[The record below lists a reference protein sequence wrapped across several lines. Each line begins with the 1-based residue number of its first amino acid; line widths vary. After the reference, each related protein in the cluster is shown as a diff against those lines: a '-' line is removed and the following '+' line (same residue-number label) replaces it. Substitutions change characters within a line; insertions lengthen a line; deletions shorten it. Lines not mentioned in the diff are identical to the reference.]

1 MAVIRKPNS
10 LRNIITNII
19 KEEYSNMVLNEI
31 TSKEAKEKFYK
42 DIDDKLYGTIISL
55 DPTYNAQ
62 KDIMGN
68 YTKWLLRPDNL
79 AKLKTT
85 KEEDFYKIKDDL
97 TKFHKLKTSNKLPLE
112 LRDINKFNLDKL
124 LEYIFNNYSDEI
136 SASKT
141 QEIKS
146 VKGEAEKYDFPK
158 WTVIVPK
165 TEEASCYYGK
175 GTRWCTAATQGKNYF
190 DLYKSR
196 GNLWILINKDDPN
209 EKYQLHFEDGQ
220 FMDVMDRDYS
230 LLEIL
235 KTDSKLYDF
244 FTEKHPMQIL
254 EFAIKN
260 ADSNLFSDV
269 FSRGKFS
276 KDQKHDLVIDILESI
291 SDCNY
296 NTSDYTDM
304 LDHIGNLSTYEIEKD
319 KYSSYA
325 YSIQCMMKTNYND
338 DEYVVSEVSWFIR
351 MFGGLNDLD
360 DMDTFFNIA
369 YNDNPELFLII
380 INELYANELFR
391 KYVAYNDLNDK
402 VKLNLEIMEVI
413 SDLKEKFETYP
424 VIENKIARIH
434 IKDIDFENNKF
445 NIEIGL
451 KNGKGKIVKTQKEKI
466 HYKNI
471 YNYIN
476 NYKLMMD
483 GKNITKPLV

>member
-10 LRNIITNII
+10 LRNIITNIL

-97 TKFHKLKTSNKLPLE
+97 SKFHKLKMSNKLPAE

-124 LEYIFNNYSDEI
+124 LEYIFNNYSDEE
-136 SASKT
+136 SLSKS
-141 QEIKS
+141 QEIKNIKS
-146 VKGEAEKYDFPK
+146 EVEKYDFPQ

-175 GTRWCTAATQGKNYF
+175 GTRWCTAATDGRNYF
-190 DLYKSR
+190 DSYNSR
-196 GNLWILINKDDPN
+196 GKLWILISKDDPK

-220 FMDVMDRDYS
+220 FMDVMDRDYPLS
-230 LLEIL
+230 EIL
-235 KTDSKLYDF
+235 NTDDKLFQF
-244 FTEKHPMQIL
+244 FTEKYPMQIL

-260 ADSNLFSDV
+260 TDSNLFSDV
-269 FSRGKFS
+269 FSRDKFT
-276 KDQKHDLVIDILESI
+276 KDQKHDLVIEILDNI

-296 NTSDYTDM
+296 SPYDYLNM
-304 LDHIGNLSTYEIEKD
+304 LDYIGDLSSYEIRKD
-319 KYSSYA
+319 KYSDYS
-325 YSIQCMMKTNYND
+325 YSIQCMMKPEYD
-338 DEYVVSEVSWFIR
+338 DEESMVSNVSWFIR
-351 MFGGLNDLD
+351 NFGGLNDLE
-360 DMDTFFNIA
+360 DMDLFFNIA
-369 YNDNPELFLII
+369 YKDNPSLFIDIIKELD
-380 INELYANELFR
+380 ANELFR
-391 KYVAYNDLNDK
+391 KYVVYNDLNDV
-402 VKLNLEIMEVI
+402 VKLNLEIMGVI
-413 SDLKEKFETYP
+413 SDLKDKFDTYP

-434 IKDIDFENNKF
+434 IKDVDFENNKF
-445 NIEIGL
+445 YIELGL
-451 KNGKGKIVKTQKEKI
+451 KNGRGKIVKTQAGKI
-466 HYKNI
+466 DYKNI
-471 YNYIN
+471 YNYIT

-483 GKNITKPLV
+483 GSIINKPLV